1 MTETINESSDG
12 IVTIANRSGEVV
24 NLSDNT
30 YNQVKLNGEM
40 ADTLQGIVDKFKL

>member
-1 MTETINESSDG
+1 M
-12 IVTIANRSGEVV
+12 TIADKSSEVV

-40 ADTLQGIVDKFKL
+40 AETLQGIVDKFKL